1 MIQTIEIEPSRTL
14 DDYAAI
20 AHFAGPVQALR
31 AEAAMLVPPLRERTV
46 WMVNSTAQGGGVAE
60 MLPQMITLL
69 NEVGLTTR
77 WAVIG
82 SNRPAF
88 FALTKRVHNLIHGD
102 GEPTLSDGDRQLF
115 EAVNRQNVEA
125 LKPHLGPDDIVVVHD
140 PQPLALGAI
149 LKAELGVRTVWRCHI
164 GHDERLPATHAAWR
178 FLKPYAETYDRAIFS
193 APEYIPDYL
202 AGRATII
209 HPALDP
215 YSHKNRELSPHKLVG
230 ILCNAG
236 LKCERY
242 PVLTPPFS
250 DQAQRL
256 QPDGTFG
263 TAVEPEEIGL
273 LYRPIVTQ
281 VSRWDRLKGLRPLLE
296 GFVKLKGWTRDASRD
311 WSPRRRRRVE
321 IGRLVL
327 AGPDPASIQ
336 DDPEGQE
343 VLESLSAIYLGL
355 PPEIQRDVA
364 LLTLPMQSR
373 KQNAL
378 MVNALQRCSTIIVQN
393 SIREGFGLTA
403 TEAMWKCVPVLGT
416 RASGLRQQIRSG
428 IDGIL
433 TQDASD
439 PDEVARRLDEALCDL
454 SNRDLMA
461 RSAQRRVH
469 DHFLI
474 FTQLCEWLRV
484 LSAAATSPRKAPAKD
499 D

>member
-1 MIQTIEIEPSRTL
+1 MIQMIEIEPSRTL

-46 WMVNSTAQGGGVAE
+46 WMINSAAQGGGVAE
-60 MLPQMITLL
+60 MLPQMVVLL
-69 NEVGLTTR
+69 SELGLKTR

-82 SNRPAF
+82 SDQPEF
-88 FALTKRVHNLIHGD
+88 FALTKRLHNLIHGD
-102 GEPTLSDGDRQLF
+102 GEPALSEADRRLF
-115 EAVNRQNVEA
+115 EAVNRKNAKA
-125 LKPHLGPDDIVVVHD
+125 LKRHLGPDDIVVVHD
-140 PQPLALGAI
+140 PQPLAMGAI
-149 LKAELGVRTVWRCHI
+149 LRAELGVRTVWRCHI

-202 AGRATII
+202 AGRASII

-215 YSHKNRELSPHKLVG
+215 FSHKNRELSPHKLVG

-236 LKCERY
+236 LKIERY
-242 PVLTPPFS
+242 PVLTPPFAH
-250 DQAQRL
+250 QAQRL

-263 TAVEPEEIGL
+263 PALAPEEIGL

-296 GFVKLKGWTRDASRD
+296 GFVRLKGWMRDASRD

-336 DDPEGQE
+336 DDPEGQG
-343 VLESLSAIYLGL
+343 VLEGLSDIYRGL
-355 PPEIQRDVA
+355 PSEIQRDVA
-364 LLTLPMQSR
+364 LLTLPMASR

-433 TQDASD
+433 IQDATD
-439 PDEVARRLDEALCDL
+439 PDEVARRLDDALRNL
-454 SNRDLMA
+454 SNRDLLA

-469 DHFLI
+469 DQFLI
-474 FTQLCEWLRV
+474 FTQVCEWLRV
-484 LSAAATSPRKAPAKD
+484 LSSAAASPRQAPAREE
-499 D
+499 